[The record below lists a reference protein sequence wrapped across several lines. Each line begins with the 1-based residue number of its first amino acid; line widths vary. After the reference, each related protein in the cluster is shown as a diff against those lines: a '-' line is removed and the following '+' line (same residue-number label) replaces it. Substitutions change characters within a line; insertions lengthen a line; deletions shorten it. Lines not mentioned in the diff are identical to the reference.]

1 MQRIKNLVI
10 HPFFIAAHPI
20 LVLLAHNIDQVTPDA
35 AWRAL
40 LLSLVAVTILFLLL
54 KIILRDWHRAG
65 ALSTFYVILFFTYGH
80 LYQFIRGYVLYG
92 ASIGRHRVLLPIWI
106 ILFIVGS
113 WLIAK
118 RLKKPQSLTMPLN
131 VILGVMLIIPMIQLG
146 DFQIRSIRAWAE
158 PQPLASIQDFEIPE
172 DEPLPDIYYII
183 LDGYAREDFL
193 RDDFGY
199 DNSLFLNQLEE
210 WGFVVAQKS
219 KSNYAQTKLS
229 FASSLNMDYL
239 QSLRSDI
246 VIGNNDSSPLN
257 PMIMQSAVR
266 GILEEFGY
274 KIVAYETGYN
284 WTQIEDADFY
294 LTKRTSKIG
303 QFYSQGRMNGFE
315 AMLLQNSV
323 LLVVTDAAIVL
334 PDIFTPQVQAPFQDH
349 RERILFILDS
359 LKDAAS
365 IQSPKFVFAHLVVP
379 HPPFVF
385 APEGEEVVLPSQFT
399 LTETTEIQD
408 EAKYIEGYLNQLLFI
423 NIQMESVLN
432 EILTNSVVQPII
444 VLQADHGPGLASAK
458 GRMSIL
464 NAYYLPGQDESV
476 IYEDISPVNTFRVI
490 FNEYFGAVYP
500 LLEDISYFS
509 TYQELYNFRIID
521 E

>member
-1 MQRIKNLVI
+1 VKKIKDLVL
-10 HPFFIAAHPI
+10 HPFLIAVHPI
-20 LVLLAHNIDQVTPDA
+20 LVLLAHNIDQIKPDA

-40 LLSLVAVTILFLLL
+40 LFSLIGVTVLFLLL
-54 KIILRDWHRAG
+54 RIILRDWHRAG
-65 ALSTFYVILFFTYGH
+65 VLATFYTLLFFTYGH
-80 LYQFIRGYVLYG
+80 LYQFIRGFMPFG
-92 ASIGRHRVLLPIWI
+92 ISIGRHRVLLPIWI
-106 ILFIVGS
+106 LLFILGS
-113 WLIAK
+113 WFIIK
-118 RLKKPQSLTMPLN
+118 RFKKPQSFTMPLN
-131 VILGVMLIIPMIQLG
+131 IILAALLIVPIIQLI

-158 PQPLASIQDFEIPE
+158 PQPLRSTQDFELPE
-172 DEPLPDIYYII
+172 DKPLPDIYYII

-199 DNSLFLNQLEE
+199 DNSPFLNQLEE

-246 VIGNNDSSPLN
+246 VSGNNDSSPLN

-303 QFYSQGRMNGFE
+303 QFYAQGRMNGFE

-334 PDIFTPQVQAPFQDH
+334 PDVFTPKIEAPFQDH

-359 LKDAAS
+359 LKDAPS

-385 APEGEEVVLPSQFT
+385 ALEGKEVVLPSQFT

-408 EAKYIEGYLNQLLFI
+408 EVKYIEGYLNQLIFI
-423 NIQMESVLN
+423 NNQMESVLS
-432 EILTNSVVQPII
+432 EILANSEVPPII
-444 VLQADHGPGLASAK
+444 VVQADHGPGLSSAS
-458 GRMSIL
+458 GRMAIL
-464 NAYYLPGQDESV
+464 NAYYLPGKDPFV
-476 IYEDISPVNTFRVI
+476 IYSDISPVNTFRVI
-490 FNEYFGAVYP
+490 FNEFFGANYP
-500 LLEDISYFS
+500 LLEDVSYFS
-509 TYQELYNFRIID
+509 TYQDLYNFRIID